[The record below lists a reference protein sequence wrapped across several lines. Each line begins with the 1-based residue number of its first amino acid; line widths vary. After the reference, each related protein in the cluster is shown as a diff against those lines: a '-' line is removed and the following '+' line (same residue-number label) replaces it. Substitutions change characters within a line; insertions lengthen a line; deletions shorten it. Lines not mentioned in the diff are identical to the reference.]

1 MNVTLSYF
9 LRLAMPGCSGS
20 SIFELRIPPKQLPLA
35 HLTTSICSLTFSSMQ
50 YMLSFS
56 HITQVHSF
64 AASVHVFHLTLLTT
78 STCSLSQFLDCRTC
92 SLSLTELKNM
102 LSHFLTV
109 CSLLYVNL
117 LTFSARVHTV
127 LCSICPLD
135 ILFLAVFFSSF

>member
-1 MNVTLSYF
+1 
-9 LRLAMPGCSGS
+9 
-20 SIFELRIPPKQLPLA
+20 
-35 HLTTSICSLTFSSMQ
+35 
-50 YMLSFS
+50 MLSFT

-64 AASVHVFHLTLLTT
+64 TASVHVFHLTLLTT

-127 LCSICPLD
+127 PCSICPLD
-135 ILFLAVFFSSF
+135 ILFLAVFLSSFLQQLLEVQFKLVCAQSSKHFKGNSCCLCNFYLQHYFQISTLCLTICFCP